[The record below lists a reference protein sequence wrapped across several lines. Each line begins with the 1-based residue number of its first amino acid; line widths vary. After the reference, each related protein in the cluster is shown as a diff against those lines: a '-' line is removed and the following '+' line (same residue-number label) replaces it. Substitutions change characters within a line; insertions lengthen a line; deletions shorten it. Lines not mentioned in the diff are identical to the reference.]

1 MNAMTGYFTS
11 RTVGVAKAPT
21 QAQID
26 WFTKRGLVAPADRQ
40 AASKLIEET
49 IAREETRQ
57 ASKAQIGAAYM
68 AGVGL
73 GWCGSDLPGAGV
85 REVSTQIKILQAVE
99 VVQRFMLDDNK
110 TQDDVDIALQC
121 LIGVCLERFAKPMP
135 VERRT
140 ARQEQPAATQQPAA
154 EPAPM

>member
-11 RTVGVAKAPT
+11 RNLGVAKAPT
-21 QAQID
+21 QAQLD
-26 WFTKRGLVAPADRQ
+26 WFAKRGLVAPADRQ

-49 IAREETRQ
+49 IAREETRN

-73 GWCGSDLPGAGV
+73 GWCGADLPGAGV

-99 VVQRFMLDDNK
+99 VIQRFMLDDNK
-110 TQDDVDIALQC
+110 TQDDVDIAIQM

-135 VERRT
+135 VERRVPRT
-140 ARQEQPAATQQPAA
+140 EQAAATTPVA
-154 EPAPM
+154 EPAPL